1 MNSKLLKV
9 VLLMAFVAANVLSAT
24 YTVSGPNGHGAYH
37 SIKDAIIAA
46 EKENPDE
53 IEIVI
58 LDYETYKEQVTI
70 YEKKNFILRS
80 ENPTSS
86 RKPVIEWQDKEN
98 VGPKNVEEA
107 QDSAKITY
115 ERNGAIRV
123 WNSYNIRIEGIAISG
138 GGNYPFGYDAVWK
151 DKDNQTWPLQH
162 GNAAISILVS
172 GKVTFRHCDI
182 SNAFFGFYLKDR
194 NEGGIFANSNPA
206 DIQTWKV
213 VPLSGFGRTG
223 DHLIEYCKIH
233 DNSFGF
239 FSESAWDLGSV
250 IRYNLFYEN
259 HHPKGQSSKIKGL
272 TSEGGNLTGGAMVFK
287 DHIISPLT
295 IHNNTYWH
303 NTYAFVGLWRTGEH
317 YLIFNNIVADP
328 YQDSEFQGAWQNLDP
343 YFPYRMYHCVYAS
356 HKLPMRKQNYE
367 AHVTDPETNKD
378 VIDRITLDQPDE
390 ILSNFGRVQQTDWTV
405 YVEVSDGSTV
415 PYVHRNI
422 MLQGNRI
429 ISDNPAKGGY
439 AVDNNIR
446 WLETKFKSTDPD
458 DPDFLVPDWDDSLVN
473 RYIVDQGY
481 PATGVIDPDGTPAD
495 LGAIPK
501 EGGIFKNQVVIKPA
515 SPVLIN
521 GTSASVSFTLTG
533 SNIDGKVGSLL
544 EPKIVYARWLNS
556 LPAQVEKGNTMGQ
569 SAVIIPKR
577 DIIEIE
583 NLPAIKMGLNLLTFT
598 VPARSDSNLYAFLE
612 LFIEGKD
619 PETGE
624 KVISVAG
631 SLPYRKIQYAFDVKI
646 LSASDKKTELTSV
659 QAGEVVLLQIKP
671 KRLDNKEWNDS
682 TPIDKAEVNLISMF
696 NLLDKNGDP
705 LEVPGFRGTYQTEVK
720 FTRVPDGGNDI
731 VQVNGLFSIV
741 TGAHRDT
748 MPISGH
754 SDQIKINPGPPD
766 YLKFQSPPSKGVD
779 KIDPG
784 REYDVKVQVYDEY
797 GNKIDQETEVT
808 LSSEKTDKGDVV
820 GGGPKTSLTD
830 STGIVHFM
838 VEVIEGAQK
847 NDSIPMVALLK
858 VTGKTDNATLVVGEP
873 RDKLLIFF
881 AGDSAG
887 TEIDEKLTI
896 EGCSDQFV
904 PIVIKRIG
912 KQDNKFVV
920 VNADSDTVS
929 FDIETSSGIG
939 VYPSNE
945 PGAERITKV
954 NKMKGQITLWI
965 KSTGLAAPNG
975 SIKVYPIDNPAVLS
989 GERGKINF
997 VQCNPS
1003 IESAAYFA
1011 DGGDGKVNRLEIY
1024 YDDTLAYTEIPDTF
1038 KLYWPNRQSEPKIVL
1053 ARGKDSVNVTL
1064 DPNNKKHLTA
1074 ILKEP
1079 FNPVPLVTVNSM
1091 PTLGESMWRNPLL
1104 EEAPLIKA
1112 NFNIADS
1119 VGPLINSAILVEKL
1133 DKSKDD
1139 SIYITFTEKVNNLK
1153 GESLKLIKKNEGK
1166 EITLEVKD
1174 AINYSGDT
1182 MIIVIKSLGDNS
1194 PVDGDSLYI
1203 RSSGPIIDKNNNHA
1217 HKDNRPVKIKL
1228 KGIQPSINSAYYK
1241 DYNGDGK
1248 VDFVTIKFNKKV
1260 IIDSTEIKLSW
1271 ADGDATPNLDKT
1283 KGKFSYNGNDS
1294 TILTVEVTGLFK
1306 DRIKTSGVMR
1316 VEAIYDNFGKARS
1329 DGSVDDSAA
1338 PVIIEGRVHPGSIT
1352 DNGKDNPDTLKVTF
1366 SEQVR
1371 KIEVDKDEIFRF
1383 YHVVDNKDRSYGMK
1397 LRKHRE
1403 EGNNIISFIVDSII
1417 VTDDVLVKNEFN
1429 FPKNNDSFRMRTG
1442 ENGIFADE
1450 NNNYQ
1455 KDPAN
1460 RLAPLKVLAVPTNVE
1475 VKAGPIPFI
1484 PGRNEVKITVK
1495 PKAKMVES
1503 CSTWAWVTIYDRTGN
1518 VVSSDTGV
1526 YNLEKRS
1533 VDIKWDGFN
1542 KKGKM
1547 VDRGTYLAIVNYSL
1561 FLEKGNGKELEERK
1575 AVKIKIGVGRQK

>member
-1 MNSKLLKV
+1 MNSRLLKI
-9 VLLMAFVAANVLSAT
+9 VLLVAFAAANVLSAT
-24 YTVSGPNGHGAYH
+24 YTVSKPGGRGAYNT
-37 SIKDAIIAA
+37 IKDAIDAA
-46 EKENPDE
+46 EEAKADE

-58 LDYETYKEQVTI
+58 LDYETYEEQVTV
-70 YEKKNFILRS
+70 YEKKNFTLRS

-86 RKPVIEWQDKEN
+86 KKPTIKWQDTKN
-98 VGPKNVEEA
+98 VGPKDVDEA

-115 ERNGAIRV
+115 ERNGAIRI
-123 WNSYNIRIEGIAISG
+123 WNSFNVRIEGIAING
-138 GGNYPFGYDAVWK
+138 GGNYPFGYDAVWL
-151 DKDNQTWPLQH
+151 DKKTNQTWPLQH
-162 GNAAISILVS
+162 GNAGVSILVS

-194 NEGGIFANSNPA
+194 NEGGIYANSNPA

-223 DHLIEYCKIH
+223 DHLIEYCRIH
-233 DNSFGF
+233 DNSFGL

-259 HHPKGQSSKIKGL
+259 HHPERKSGSIKSL
-272 TSEGGNLTGGAMVFK
+272 TSEGNNLTGGAMAFK

-295 IHNNTYWH
+295 IHNNTFWH
-303 NTYAFVGLWRTGEH
+303 NTYTFVGLWRTGEH
-317 YLIFNNIVADP
+317 YLIFNNIVAEP
-328 YQDSEFQGAWQNLDP
+328 YQDSEFKDAWQCLDP
-343 YFPYRMYHCVYAS
+343 YFSYRMYHCVYAC
-356 HKLPMRKQNYE
+356 HVLPIQKQTQD
-367 AHVTDPETNKD
+367 VQVQDPETNEAVHVK
-378 VIDRITLDQPDE
+378 VTIPQPRIL
-390 ILSNFGRVQQTDWTV
+390 NGFGEVQATDLV
-405 YVEVSDGSTV
+405 VPIELSDGSIVTRV
-415 PYVHRNI
+415 VNNVK
-422 MLQGNRI
+422 QEGNRI
-429 ISDNPAKGGY
+429 LTTNAANGGY
-439 AVDNNIR
+439 AADNNIR

-458 DPDFLVPDWDDSLVN
+458 DPNFLVPDWDDSLVN
-473 RYIVDQGY
+473 RYIVDGGY

-501 EGGIFKNQVVIKPA
+501 EGGIFKNQVMIKPA
-515 SPVLIN
+515 SPVVIN
-521 GTSASVSFTLTG
+521 GTSASVSFTLSG
-533 SNIDGKVGSLL
+533 SEIDDKIGSMVD
-544 EPKIVYARWLNS
+544 PKIVYARWINE
-556 LPAQVEKGNTMGQ
+556 LPANVENGNSMGQ
-569 SAVIIPKR
+569 AKVMIPKR
-577 DIIEIE
+577 DIIEIKD
-583 NLPAIKMGLNLLTFT
+583 LPAIKMGLNLLTFT

-619 PETGE
+619 PVTGQ

-631 SLPYRKIQYAFDVKI
+631 SLPYRKIEYAFEVKI
-646 LSASDKKTELTSV
+646 LSAADKKTELKTV
-659 QAGEVVLLQIKP
+659 KAGEIVVLQIKP
-671 KRLDNKEWNDS
+671 KRLDNKQWNDE

-696 NLLDKNGDP
+696 NLLDQNGAP
-705 LEVPGFRGTYQTEVK
+705 LKVPSFKGTYQTEVK
-720 FTRVPDGGNDI
+720 FTRVPDGGYDI
-731 VQVNGLFSIV
+731 VQVNGLFSMA
-741 TGAHRDT
+741 TAGGHRDT
-748 MPISGH
+748 LPISGH
-754 SDQIKINPGPPD
+754 SEQIKINPGPPD
-766 YLKFQSPPSKGVD
+766 YLEFQSPPSKGVD

-784 REYDVKVQVYDEY
+784 REYDIKIQVYDEY
-797 GNKIDQETEVT
+797 GNKIDQKTEVT
-808 LSSEKTDKGDVV
+808 LTSQKTDKGIVRE
-820 GGGPKTSLTD
+820 PSTTLTD
-830 STGIVHFM
+830 STGIVHFA
-838 VEVIEGAQK
+838 VEVVEGAQK
-847 NDSIPMVALLK
+847 NDSIPLVALLK

-881 AGDSAG
+881 EGDSAG
-887 TEIDEKLTI
+887 TEINENLKI

-904 PIVIKRIG
+904 PIVIKRVG

-920 VNADSDTVS
+920 SNADSDTVS

-939 VYPSNE
+939 VYMTNK

-1003 IESAAYFA
+1003 VEKAAYFA

-1038 KLYWPNRQSEPKIVL
+1038 QLYWPNRQSEPKIVL
-1053 ARGKDSVNVTL
+1053 PRGKDTANVTL
-1064 DPNNKKHLTA
+1064 DPNNKKHLTV

-1079 FNPVPLVTVNSM
+1079 FNPEPLVTINSM
-1091 PTLGESMWRNPLL
+1091 PTLGISLWRNPLL

-1119 VGPLINSAILVEKL
+1119 VGPLINNVILVEKL
-1133 DKSKDD
+1133 DKTKDD
-1139 SIYITFTEKVNNLK
+1139 TIYVTFSEKVNNIK
-1153 GESLKLIKKNEGK
+1153 GESLMLIKKNEGR
-1166 EITLEVKD
+1166 EVTLEVKD
-1174 AINYSGDT
+1174 AFNYSGDT
-1182 MIIVIKSLGDNS
+1182 IKIVVKSLGDNS
-1194 PVDGDSLYI
+1194 PVEGDSLYI
-1203 RSSGPIIDKNNNHA
+1203 KSSGPIVDVNNNHA
-1217 HKDNRPVKIKL
+1217 HKNNRPVKIRL
-1228 KGIQPSINSAYYK
+1228 KGVQPSVNSAYYK

-1260 IIDSTEIKLSW
+1260 KIDSTKIKLSW
-1271 ADGDATPNLDKT
+1271 ADGDSTPTLDKT

-1316 VEAIYDNFGKARS
+1316 VEAIYENFGKARS

-1338 PVIIEGRVHPGSIT
+1338 PVIIEGRIHPGSIA
-1352 DNGKDNPDTLKVTF
+1352 DNGVNNQDTLRVTF
-1366 SEQVR
+1366 SEQI
-1371 KIEVDKDEIFRF
+1371 KTIEENQKEIFRF
-1383 YHVVDNKDRSYGMK
+1383 YHNVGNDGHTYGME
-1397 LRKHRE
+1397 LRKYRE
-1403 EGNNIISFIVDSII
+1403 EGNNVISFIVDSII
-1417 VTDDVLVKNEFN
+1417 ITDEVLVNSEFN
-1429 FPKNNDSFRMRTG
+1429 FPKNNDSLRMRTG

-1518 VVSSDTGV
+1518 VVCSDTGV
-1526 YNLEKRS
+1526 YNIEKRA
-1533 VDIKWDGFN
+1533 VDIKWDGYN

-1561 FLEKGNGKELEERK
+1561 FLEKGNGKELHERK
-1575 AVKIKIGVGRQK
+1575 AVKIKIGVGKEK